1 MTSPSLDFS
10 CGGGSR
16 DGGGSP
22 VPEVKRN
29 LPGAQKGG
37 GGRELRGGGG
47 GRQEVGE
54 VRLRALDENGNPHV
68 RVLGGT

>member
-37 GGRELRGGGG
+37 GEGGSS
-47 GRQEVGE
+47 EEGE
-54 VRLRALDENGNPHV
+54 EEDKRWGK
-68 RVLGGT
+68 